1 MNDVLLVV
9 VVLVALG
16 FDFTN
21 GFHDTA
27 NAVAT
32 SVSTRAL
39 SPRLAVLIAAIAN
52 LAGAFVTTAVA
63 KTVGKG
69 IIDTGLA
76 NEKTVLAALIGAIV
90 WNLITWRAGLPSSSS
105 HALIG
110 GLVGAAIAQS
120 GLEGVQW
127 HGLVHSVA
135 IPAIAAPAIAF
146 AGAFLLLLAI
156 YWLLVWMNPGMANRT
171 FRLGQLASGTWVA
184 FTHGANDAQKTMG
197 VIALALFEAGHLS
210 HFYIPN
216 WVIVSAGLAIAA
228 GTYVGGWRIM
238 KTLGQRVVNM
248 EPASGFAAQIT
259 AGVTIYSATKLGY
272 PLSTT
277 HVISGSVLGSGATKR
292 LSAVRW
298 GVAGN
303 IVTAWLL
310 TIPAAGLV
318 AAALVLAD
326 PGDLLAAALHF
337 GHAAGPQRRV
347 HDRAA
352 LRHPLRRARLR
363 AEPDGARGQRDQRP
377 RPGHRH
383 LLGRPDHVRLQARVR
398 DGEGLPRP
406 ARVRRVRG
414 HPREPRLAQRRL
426 RPLRGHVRRAQ
437 LGAAPRRRD
446 RRGRRLDRARPRP
459 RPDRPRA
466 LPLDRGAVRRRRRPE
481 DLRPPPPPAA
491 GARHG
496 PRAQRRLRRRRLHRV
511 PAARGRRPR
520 SLGPQARAV
529 CVAAREPVRRQRRHG
544 LLDSACEAR
553 RGPVTT

>member
-39 SPRLAVLIAAIAN
+39 SPRLAVLIAAVAN

-76 NEKTVLAALIGAIV
+76 TEKTVLAALIGAIV

-127 HGLVHSVA
+127 HGLVHNVA

-156 YWLLVWMNPGMANRT
+156 YWLLVWMNPGTANRT
-171 FRLGQLASGTWVA
+171 FRFGQLASGTWVA

-210 HFYIPN
+210 HFYIPT
-216 WVIVSAGLAIAA
+216 WVIVTAGLAIAA

-259 AGVTIYSATKLGY
+259 AWITIYSATKLGY

-318 AAALVLAD
+318 AAAVYW
-326 PGDLLAAALHF
+326 
-337 GHAAGPQRRV
+337 
-347 HDRAA
+347 
-352 LRHPLRRARLR
+352 
-363 AEPDGARGQRDQRP
+363 
-377 RPGHRH
+377 
-383 LLGRPDHVRLQARVR
+383 
-398 DGEGLPRP
+398 
-406 ARVRRVRG
+406 
-414 HPREPRLAQRRL
+414 
-426 RPLRGHVRRAQ
+426 
-437 LGAAPRRRD
+437 
-446 RRGRRLDRARPRP
+446 
-459 RPDRPRA
+459 
-466 LPLDRGAVRRRRRPE
+466 
-481 DLRPPPPPAA
+481 
-491 GARHG
+491 
-496 PRAQRRLRRRRLHRV
+496 
-511 PAARGRRPR
+511 
-520 SLGPQARAV
+520 
-529 CVAAREPVRRQRRHG
+529 PVQG
-544 LLDSACEAR
+544 IF
-553 RGPVTT
+553 